1 MGAGALAGT
10 KVLEYGHL
18 VAAPYAAKLLADM
31 GAEVVK
37 IEDLEGDP
45 ARRREPFLRDIPHAE
60 RSGLF
65 LYVNTSKYGIT
76 LNLRTLTGRKVLADL
91 VRWADVVIEDTPPR
105 LTDGLGLGYGKLK
118 TVNPQVI
125 VCSLTPFGRGGPYA
139 DYKGYN
145 LNVFHAGGEGFL
157 LPGGVLDR
165 PPVKGAGHLAD
176 YDAGVAAAIAIV
188 AALVWREAGG
198 RGQHIDVSRQAAIMA
213 QTRAAL
219 GRYTVDGV
227 VDSRAGRTARVGTN
241 LRAQD
246 EYFVLHAAM
255 DHMWQAW
262 VQVMGNPAWAQEA
275 RFQGHEARQDHVDEV
290 NALMEEWSRSR
301 PVKEIEKA
309 GQAAHVPVGAA
320 ATPADL
326 LENPQ
331 EAHRGYF
338 VEAAHPEAGTVK
350 YPSAAYQLSR
360 TPWKLERPA
369 PLLGQHNEEV
379 LCRRLGYSREDLAK
393 MREAGVI

>member
-1 MGAGALAGT
+1 MSVGALAGT
-10 KVLEYGHL
+10 RVLEYGRL

-37 IEDLEGDP
+37 IEGPQGDP
-45 ARRREPFLRDIPHAE
+45 ARRREPFPQDSPHPE

-65 LYVNTSKYGIT
+65 LYVNTNKSGIT
-76 LNLRTLTGRKVLADL
+76 LNLRTATGQKVLAEL
-91 VRWADVVIEDTPPR
+91 VKWADVLIEDTPSR
-105 LTDGLGLGYGKLK
+105 LTKELGLEYKKLK
-118 TVNPQVI
+118 AVNPQII
-125 VCSLTPFGRGGPYA
+125 VCSLTPFGRVGPYK
-139 DYKGYN
+139 DYKGYG
-145 LNVFHAGGEGFL
+145 LNVVHAGGEGYL

-176 YDAGVAAAIAIV
+176 YDAGVTAAIAIV
-188 AALVWREAGG
+188 AALVWRDAGG
-198 RGQHIDVSRQAAIMA
+198 PGQHIDVSQQAAIMA

-227 VDSRAGRTARVGTN
+227 IDSRAGRTARVGTN
-241 LRAQD
+241 LKASD
-246 EYFVLHAAM
+246 GYYILHAAM
-255 DHMWQAW
+255 DHMWRAW
-262 VQVMGNPAWAQEA
+262 VQVIGEPAWTRES
-275 RFQGHEARQDHVDEV
+275 RFQGDEARQEHVNEA
-290 NALMEEWSRSR
+290 NALIEEWSRSR
-301 PVKEIEKA
+301 PKKEVERI

-326 LENPQ
+326 LDNPQ
-331 EAHRGYF
+331 EAYRGYF
-338 VEAAHPEAGTVK
+338 VEAAHPEAGVLK

-369 PLLGQHNEEV
+369 PLLGQHTEEV
-379 LCRRLGYSREDLAK
+379 LGRLGYSQEDLVK